1 VPIITPFLESFDKV
15 PIQKCGSRNRS
26 GCEKVCR
33 TSAVAEA
40 EAEVCCNTNDYVNNM
55 SQKMKGAKTQITNSL
70 KS

>member
-1 VPIITPFLESFDKV
+1 VPIITPFLESFDEV

-40 EAEVCCNTNDYVNNM
+40 EAEVCCNTNRGILFDKKKKP
-55 SQKMKGAKTQITNSL
+55 Q
-70 KS
+70 

>member
-1 VPIITPFLESFDKV
+1 VPIITPFLETFDKV

-40 EAEVCCNTNDYVNNM
+40 EVCCNTIRHNKIIEPHNFRE
-55 SQKMKGAKTQITNSL
+55 KGKEKKLPN
-70 KS
+70 